1 MNLTILE
8 RLMAVNLFAMEGDLA
23 FLQAKRDLVKK
34 VGLTIEELK
43 EYDVKPGEEQG
54 TVIWNQD
61 LPQEKEIPLSGAEK
75 AFILAE
81 LKKKLDEKKLHENEL
96 SLYEKLVE

>member
-8 RLMAVNLFAMEGDLA
+8 RLMAVNLFATEGDLA